1 MKGWFESLGG
11 VRFGDF
17 LDILFVAFLIYWLL
31 RLIRGTRA
39 VYMLFGLLV
48 AGAIYWISTWG
59 ELYTVNWIFSR
70 FFGSVLLI
78 TVIIFQNDIRRAL
91 TQIGRSPIFSVVASP
106 QESKIVEELVKTS
119 ISLAN
124 KKIGALIVIERD
136 ANIMDYVDVGVTLDA
151 VVSKELLTSIF
162 NPVSPLHDGAVIL
175 QKGRITAAG
184 CFLPLT
190 MNPRFGVEVGTR
202 HRAAIGVTEET
213 DAAVIVISE
222 EKGWIS
228 LASEGRIT
236 KGVDGAAL
244 RKILLGYLQPQKS
257 VYQRVWKRVRQLR
270 SEAAS

>member
-1 MKGWFESLGG
+1 LKGWFESLGG
-11 VRFGDF
+11 FRFVDL
-17 LDILFVAFLIYWLL
+17 LDILFVAFLIYWVL

-39 VYMLFGLLV
+39 VYMLFGLSV
-48 AGAIYWISTWG
+48 AGAIYWVSSWW
-59 ELYTVNWIFSR
+59 ELYTVNWIFSS

-78 TVIIFQNDIRRAL
+78 AVVVFQNDIRRAL
-91 TQIGRSPIFSVVASP
+91 TQIGRSPIFSVMASP
-106 QESKIVEELVKTS
+106 QESQIVEELVKAS

-136 ANIMDYVDVGVTLDA
+136 ANVMDYVDIGVPLDA
-151 VVSKELLTSIF
+151 LVSKELLTSVF
-162 NPVSPLHDGAVIL
+162 HPVSPMHDGAVVL
-175 QKGRITAAG
+175 QKGRVTAAG

-202 HRAAIGVTEET
+202 HRAAIGLTEET

-236 KGVDGAAL
+236 RGVDGAAL
-244 RKILLGYLQPQKS
+244 RKILLGYLKPQTS
-257 VYQRVWKRVRQLR
+257 LYHRAWKRVRQLR
-270 SEAAS
+270 SDAA

>member
-1 MKGWFESLGG
+1 MKGWFES
-11 VRFGDF
+11 FGSMRLVDM
-17 LDILFVAFLIYWLL
+17 LDILLVAFLIYWLL

-48 AGAIYWISTWG
+48 AGLIYWVSSWG
-59 ELYTVNWIFSR
+59 ELYTVHRIFES

-78 TVIIFQNDIRRAL
+78 AVVVFQNDIRRAL
-91 TQIGRSPIFSVVASP
+91 TQIGRSPIFSVMASP
-106 QESKIVEELVKTS
+106 QESQVVEELVKAS

-136 ANIMDYVDVGVTLDA
+136 ANVLDYVDLGVQLDA

-162 NPVSPLHDGAVIL
+162 HPVSPMHDGAVVL

-184 CFLPLT
+184 CFMPLT

-202 HRAAIGVTEET
+202 HRAAIGLTEET
-213 DAAVIVISE
+213 DAAVIVVSE

-236 KGVDGAAL
+236 RGVDGAAL
-244 RKILLGYLQPQKS
+244 RKILLGYLKPQKS
-257 VYQRVWKRVRQLR
+257 LYQRIWKRIRQLR
-270 SEAAS
+270 SEAA